1 MEEIKERA
9 GRETALQKGNREMEM
24 TENVQLTKEQNIM
37 ELLELLRKNN
47 MKEAANRIF
56 EMAAYVDVMEKK
68 MDSVLEELVTVKDQL
83 HKMEEREAEKG
94 LKQSL
99 KRAVSKLEQDCQD
112 IKEKLSEVKA
122 EIKAKAGEIVT
133 AAKQKGK
140 AALNRV
146 SEFLG
151 IKKKLQNIRQNVQE
165 SIEDVDKTIG
175 KIEAFGKGMREA
187 GQKIAN
193 TFRTFADKPEK
204 EYGEKKFSKIE
215 LIKKPFQAKRKLLSG
230 ILDCV
235 DAAIEKTERL
245 AADVKQYQTDKAERE
260 TGSIDNT
267 ETVSPIELAR
277 VAEPEFQYGAEAFEA
292 HQKEAEKTMI
302 KDNTTKNVPVKSG
315 KSR

>member
-1 MEEIKERA
+1 
-9 GRETALQKGNREMEM
+9 MEM
-24 TENVQLTKEQNIM
+24 TADVELTKEKNLM
-37 ELLELLRKNN
+37 ELLDLLRKNN
-47 MKEAANRIF
+47 MKEVANSIF
-56 EMAAYVDVMEKK
+56 EMAAYVDVMEKR
-68 MDSVLEELVTVKDQL
+68 MDSVLEELVTVKNQL

-99 KRAVSKLEQDCQD
+99 KRAVNKLEQDCKAM
-112 IKEKLSEVKA
+112 KEKLFEVKA

-146 SEFLG
+146 AEFLG
-151 IKKKLQNIRQNVQE
+151 IKKKLEGIRQNVQE
-165 SIEDVDKTIG
+165 SIADVDKSIG
-175 KIEAFGKGMREA
+175 KIDAFGTGMREA

-204 EYGEKKFSKIE
+204 EYGKKKFSKTE

-230 ILDCV
+230 ILNCA
-235 DAAIEKTERL
+235 DAAIEKTEQL
-245 AADVKQYQTDKAERE
+245 AADVKKYQTDKAERE
-260 TGSIDNT
+260 MGSVDSMEAVNP
-267 ETVSPIELAR
+267 VELAV

-292 HQKEAEKTMI
+292 HQQETAKAMATDKATKKE
-302 KDNTTKNVPVKSG
+302 PVKNR

>member
-1 MEEIKERA
+1 MK
-9 GRETALQKGNREMEM
+9 REKKMEM
-24 TENVQLTKEQNIM
+24 IETMQLTKEQNLI

-47 MKEAANRIF
+47 MKEAANSIF

-83 HKMEEREAEKG
+83 HKMEERETEKG

-99 KRAVSKLEQDCQD
+99 KRAVNKLEQDCKAM
-112 IKEKLSEVKA
+112 KEKLFEVKI

-133 AAKQKGK
+133 AVKQKGK
-140 AALNRV
+140 AALNKV

-151 IKKKLQNIRQNVQE
+151 IKKKLQNIRQNVQK
-165 SIEDVDKTIG
+165 SIEDVDKSIG
-175 KIEAFGKGMREA
+175 KIDAFGTGMREA
-187 GQKIAN
+187 EQKIAN

-204 EYGEKKFSKIE
+204 EYGEKKFSKTE
-215 LIKKPFQAKRKLLSG
+215 LIKKPFQTKRKLLSS
-230 ILDCV
+230 ILNCA

-245 AADVKQYQTDKAERE
+245 AAEVKQYQTDKAGQER
-260 TGSIDNT
+260 GSAGSVEAVN
-267 ETVSPIELAR
+267 PLELAN

-292 HQKEAEKTMI
+292 HQQKAEKAAT
-302 KDNTTKNVPVKSG
+302 KDKVTKNEPVKSG

>member
-1 MEEIKERA
+1 MK
-9 GRETALQKGNREMEM
+9 REKKMEM
-24 TENVQLTKEQNIM
+24 TENMQLAKEQNIM

-47 MKEAANRIF
+47 MKEAANSIF

-94 LKQSL
+94 LKQTL
-99 KRAVSKLEQDCQD
+99 KRAVDKLEQDCKAM
-112 IKEKLSEVKA
+112 KEKLFEVKA

-140 AALNRV
+140 AALNKV
-146 SEFLG
+146 VEFLG
-151 IKKKLQNIRQNVQE
+151 IKKKLENIRQNVQE
-165 SIEDVDKTIG
+165 SIADVDKSIG
-175 KIEAFGKGMREA
+175 KIDAFGKGMREA

-204 EYGEKKFSKIE
+204 EYGEKKFSKTE

-230 ILDCV
+230 ILKCA
-235 DAAIEKTERL
+235 DAAIEKTEQL

-260 TGSIDNT
+260 TGSIGNM
-267 ETVSPIELAR
+267 EAVNPAELAR

-292 HQKEAEKTMI
+292 HQQETEKAAT
-302 KDNTTKNVPVKSG
+302 KDNATKNMPA
-315 KSR
+315 KSRKSR

>member
-1 MEEIKERA
+1 
-9 GRETALQKGNREMEM
+9 MEM
-24 TENVQLTKEQNIM
+24 TANVELTKEKNLM
-37 ELLELLRKNN
+37 ELLDLLRKNN
-47 MKEAANRIF
+47 MKEAANSIF

-68 MDSVLEELVTVKDQL
+68 MDSVLDELTTVKNQL

-99 KRAVSKLEQDCQD
+99 KRAVNKLEQDCKAM
-112 IKEKLSEVKA
+112 KEKLSEVKA

-146 SEFLG
+146 AEFLG
-151 IKKKLQNIRQNVQE
+151 IKKKLEGIRQNVQE
-165 SIEDVDKTIG
+165 SIADVDKSIG
-175 KIEAFGKGMREA
+175 KIDAFGTGMREA

-204 EYGEKKFSKIE
+204 EYGEKKFSKTE

-230 ILDCV
+230 ILNCA
-235 DAAIEKTERL
+235 DAAIEKTEQL

-260 TGSIDNT
+260 MGSVDSMEAVNP
-267 ETVSPIELAR
+267 VELAV

-292 HQKEAEKTMI
+292 HQQE
-302 KDNTTKNVPVKSG
+302 TTKAMATDKVTKNEPVKNG

>member
-1 MEEIKERA
+1 
-9 GRETALQKGNREMEM
+9 MEM
-24 TENVQLTKEQNIM
+24 TANVELTKEKNLM
-37 ELLELLRKNN
+37 ELLDLLRKNN
-47 MKEAANRIF
+47 MKEAANSIF

-83 HKMEEREAEKG
+83 HKMEEREAGKG

-99 KRAVSKLEQDCQD
+99 KRAVNKLEQDCKAM
-112 IKEKLSEVKA
+112 KEKLLEVKA

-140 AALNRV
+140 AALNKV
-146 SEFLG
+146 AEFLG
-151 IKKKLQNIRQNVQE
+151 IKKKLEGIRKNVQE
-165 SIEDVDKTIG
+165 SIADVDKSIG
-175 KIEAFGKGMREA
+175 KIDAFGTGMREA

-204 EYGEKKFSKIE
+204 EYGEKKFSKTE

-230 ILDCV
+230 ILNCA
-235 DAAIEKTERL
+235 DAAIAKTGQL
-245 AADVKQYQTDKAERE
+245 AADVKQYQTDNAERE
-260 TGSIDNT
+260 TERAASM
-267 ETVSPIELAR
+267 EAVSPIELAR

-292 HQKEAEKTMI
+292 YERGNTGKTE
-302 KDNTTKNVPVKSG
+302 DNLSKGANKPTAK

>member
-1 MEEIKERA
+1 
-9 GRETALQKGNREMEM
+9 MEM
-24 TENVQLTKEQNIM
+24 TANVELTKEKNLM
-37 ELLELLRKNN
+37 ELLDLLRKNN
-47 MKEAANRIF
+47 MKEAANSIF

-99 KRAVSKLEQDCQD
+99 KRAVNKLEQDC
-112 IKEKLSEVKA
+112 KAMKVKLVEVKT

-133 AAKQKGK
+133 AVKQKGK
-140 AALNRV
+140 AALNKV

-151 IKKKLQNIRQNVQE
+151 IKKKLQNIRQNVQK
-165 SIEDVDKTIG
+165 SIEDVDKSIG
-175 KIEAFGKGMREA
+175 KIDAFGTGMREA

-204 EYGEKKFSKIE
+204 EYGEKKFSKTE

-230 ILDCV
+230 ILNCV
-235 DAAIEKTERL
+235 DAAIEKTEQL

-267 ETVSPIELAR
+267 EMVSPIELAR
-277 VAEPEFQYGAEAFEA
+277 VAESEFQYGAEAFEA
-292 HQKEAEKTMI
+292 HQQQAVKAVAADKA
-302 KDNTTKNVPVKSG
+302 TKNVPLKSG

>member
-1 MEEIKERA
+1 MERD
-9 GRETALQKGNREMEM
+9 NNMEM
-24 TENVQLTKEQNIM
+24 TENMQLTKEQNLM
-37 ELLELLRKNN
+37 ELMELLRKNN
-47 MKEAANRIF
+47 MKEAANSIF

-68 MDSVLEELVTVKDQL
+68 MDSVLEELGTVKDQL

-99 KRAVSKLEQDCQD
+99 KRAVGKLEQDCKAM
-112 IKEKLSEVKA
+112 KEKLFEVKA

-140 AALNRV
+140 AALNKV
-146 SEFLG
+146 AEFLG
-151 IKKKLQNIRQNVQE
+151 IKKKLENIRQNVQE
-165 SIEDVDKTIG
+165 SIADVDKSIG
-175 KIEAFGKGMREA
+175 KIDAFGTGMREA

-204 EYGEKKFSKIE
+204 EYGEKKFSKTE

-230 ILDCV
+230 ILNCA
-235 DAAIEKTERL
+235 DAAIEKTEKL

-260 TGSIDNT
+260 MGSVDSMEAVNP
-267 ETVSPIELAR
+267 VELAV

-292 HQKEAEKTMI
+292 HQKETEKALTND
-302 KDNTTKNVPVKSG
+302 KATKTVPVKSG

>member
-1 MEEIKERA
+1 
-9 GRETALQKGNREMEM
+9 MEM
-24 TENVQLTKEQNIM
+24 TANVELTKEKNLM
-37 ELLELLRKNN
+37 ELLDLLRKNN
-47 MKEAANRIF
+47 MKEAANSIF

-68 MDSVLEELVTVKDQL
+68 MDSVLEELTTVKNQL

-99 KRAVSKLEQDCQD
+99 KRAVNKLEQDCKAM
-112 IKEKLSEVKA
+112 KEKLFEVKA

-146 SEFLG
+146 AEFLG
-151 IKKKLQNIRQNVQE
+151 IKKKLEGIRQNVQE
-165 SIEDVDKTIG
+165 SIADVDKSIG
-175 KIEAFGKGMREA
+175 KIDAFGKGMREA

-204 EYGEKKFSKIE
+204 EYGEKKFSKTE

-230 ILDCV
+230 ILNCA
-235 DAAIEKTERL
+235 DAAIEKTEQL
-245 AADVKQYQTDKAERE
+245 AADVKKYQTDKAERE
-260 TGSIDNT
+260 MGSVDSMEAVN
-267 ETVSPIELAR
+267 PAELAR

-292 HQKEAEKTMI
+292 HQQETTKEMA
-302 KDNTTKNVPVKSG
+302 KDKAAKNVPVKSG

>member
-1 MEEIKERA
+1 MK
-9 GRETALQKGNREMEM
+9 REKKMEM
-24 TENVQLTKEQNIM
+24 TETMQLTKEQNLM

-47 MKEAANRIF
+47 MKEAANSIF

-99 KRAVSKLEQDCQD
+99 KRAVNKLEQDCKAM
-112 IKEKLSEVKA
+112 KEKLFEVKT

-133 AAKQKGK
+133 AVKQKGK
-140 AALNRV
+140 AALNKV

-151 IKKKLQNIRQNVQE
+151 IKKKLENIRQNVQE
-165 SIEDVDKTIG
+165 SIADVDKSIG
-175 KIEAFGKGMREA
+175 KIDAFGKGMREA

-204 EYGEKKFSKIE
+204 EYGEKKFSKTE

-230 ILDCV
+230 ILNCA
-235 DAAIEKTERL
+235 DAAIEKTEQL

-260 TGSIDNT
+260 TGNIGKVEVVNPVEFAS
-267 ETVSPIELAR
+267 
-277 VAEPEFQYGAEAFEA
+277 VAEPEFQYGADAFEA
-292 HQKEAEKTMI
+292 HQQRVEKTATNG
-302 KDNTTKNVPVKSG
+302 KTTKNEPVKSG

>member
-1 MEEIKERA
+1 
-9 GRETALQKGNREMEM
+9 MEM
-24 TENVQLTKEQNIM
+24 TANVELTKEKNLM
-37 ELLELLRKNN
+37 ELLDLLRKNN
-47 MKEAANRIF
+47 MKEAANSIF

-68 MDSVLEELVTVKDQL
+68 MDSVLEEIVTVKDQL

-99 KRAVSKLEQDCQD
+99 KRAVNKLEQDCKAM
-112 IKEKLSEVKA
+112 KEKLFEVKA

-146 SEFLG
+146 AEFLG
-151 IKKKLQNIRQNVQE
+151 IKKKLEGIRQNVQE
-165 SIEDVDKTIG
+165 SIADVDKSIG
-175 KIEAFGKGMREA
+175 KIDAFGTGMREA

-204 EYGEKKFSKIE
+204 EYGEKKFSKTE

-230 ILDCV
+230 ILNCV
-235 DAAIEKTERL
+235 DAAIEKTEQL
-245 AADVKQYQTDKAERE
+245 AADVKKYQADKAERE
-260 TGSIDNT
+260 MGNVDSMEAVNP
-267 ETVSPIELAR
+267 VELAV

-292 HQKEAEKTMI
+292 HQQETAKAMATDKV
-302 KDNTTKNVPVKSG
+302 TKNEPVKNG

>member
-1 MEEIKERA
+1 
-9 GRETALQKGNREMEM
+9 MEM
-24 TENVQLTKEQNIM
+24 TANVELTKEKNLM
-37 ELLELLRKNN
+37 ELLDLLRKNN
-47 MKEAANRIF
+47 MKEAANSIF
-56 EMAAYVDVMEKK
+56 EMAAYVDVMGKK
-68 MDSVLEELVTVKDQL
+68 MDSVLDELVTVKNQL

-99 KRAVSKLEQDCQD
+99 KRAVNKLEQDCKAM
-112 IKEKLSEVKA
+112 KEKLFEVKA

-146 SEFLG
+146 AEFLG
-151 IKKKLQNIRQNVQE
+151 IKKKLEGIRQNVQE
-165 SIEDVDKTIG
+165 SIADVDKSIG
-175 KIEAFGKGMREA
+175 KIDAFGKGMREA

-204 EYGEKKFSKIE
+204 EYGEKKFSKTE

-230 ILDCV
+230 ILNCA
-235 DAAIEKTERL
+235 DAAIEKTEQL

-260 TGSIDNT
+260 MGSVDSMEAVN
-267 ETVSPIELAR
+267 PAELAR

-292 HQKEAEKTMI
+292 HQQETTKEMA
-302 KDNTTKNVPVKSG
+302 KDKAAKNVPVKSG

>member
-1 MEEIKERA
+1 
-9 GRETALQKGNREMEM
+9 MEM
-24 TENVQLTKEQNIM
+24 TANVELTKEKNLM
-37 ELLELLRKNN
+37 ELLDLLRKNN
-47 MKEAANRIF
+47 MKEAANSIF

-68 MDSVLEELVTVKDQL
+68 MDSVLEELTTVKNQL

-99 KRAVSKLEQDCQD
+99 KRAVNKLEQDCKAM
-112 IKEKLSEVKA
+112 KEKLFEVKA

-146 SEFLG
+146 AEFLG
-151 IKKKLQNIRQNVQE
+151 IKKKLEGIRQNVQE
-165 SIEDVDKTIG
+165 SIADVDKSIG
-175 KIEAFGKGMREA
+175 KIDAFGKGMREA

-204 EYGEKKFSKIE
+204 EYGEKKFSKTE

-230 ILDCV
+230 ILNCA
-235 DAAIEKTERL
+235 DAAIEKTEQL

-260 TGSIDNT
+260 MGSVDSMEAVNP
-267 ETVSPIELAR
+267 VELAV

-292 HQKEAEKTMI
+292 HQQE
-302 KDNTTKNVPVKSG
+302 TTKAMATDKATKSKPVKNG